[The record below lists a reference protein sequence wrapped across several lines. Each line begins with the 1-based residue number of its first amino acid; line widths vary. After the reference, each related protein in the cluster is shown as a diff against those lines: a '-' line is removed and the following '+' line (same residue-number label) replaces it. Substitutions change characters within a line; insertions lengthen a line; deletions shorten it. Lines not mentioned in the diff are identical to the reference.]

1 MTLETDALIER
12 RRLKRRLGAWRAV
25 GVLALLGLALAG
37 LYRVD
42 PTGMVGGGDHV
53 ARIEVSGVILE
64 NGYLEER
71 LEKLAKDKR
80 AKALIV
86 YVNSPGGS
94 TFGGEALFTGIRRV
108 SAAGKP
114 VVSVIGTLG
123 ASAGYMVALA
133 ADRVFARESSL
144 TGSIGVLFQSAEFSK
159 LMEKIGVAPLSVTS
173 GPHKDEP
180 SPFRPL
186 TESGRR
192 VLQDMVNESH
202 RWFVG
207 LVADRRKMPTERV
220 AKIAD
225 GRVYSGRAA
234 LDLGLVDQLG
244 GEREAREWLAQ
255 AHGISPDLPVQ
266 DVPTQP
272 PSGVL
277 RDAFG
282 QLVQKTF
289 LSERLTLDGLIS
301 LWHPD

>member
-12 RRLKRRLGAWRAV
+12 RRLKRRLVLWRAV

-37 LYRVD
+37 LYRIE
-42 PTGMVGGGDHV
+42 PTGIAGGGDHV
-53 ARIEVSGVILE
+53 ARVTVSGVILE

-71 LEKLAKDKR
+71 LEELAKNRR
-80 AKALIV
+80 ARALIV

-94 TFGGEALFTGIRRV
+94 TYGGEALFSAIRRV
-108 SAAGKP
+108 SAGGKP
-114 VVSVIGTLG
+114 VVAVIGTLG

-133 ADRVFARESSL
+133 ADRVYVRESSL

-159 LMEKIGVAPLSVTS
+159 LMEKAGITPLSVTS
-173 GPHKDEP
+173 GPYKDEP

-186 TESGRR
+186 TEGGRR

-202 RWFVG
+202 RWFIG
-207 LVADRRKMPTERV
+207 LVADRRKMPLERV
-220 AKIAD
+220 ARIAD

-234 LDLGLVDQLG
+234 LDLGLVDAFG
-244 GEREAREWLAQ
+244 GEREARAWLAET
-255 AHGISPDLPVQ
+255 HGVSASLPVQ

-272 PSGVL
+272 PAGVL
-277 RDAFG
+277 RDALG

-301 LWHPD
+301 VWHPE

>member
-1 MTLETDALIER
+1 MTVETDALIER

-37 LYRVD
+37 LYWTD
-42 PTGMVGGGDHV
+42 PTCIVGGGDHV

-71 LEKLAKDKR
+71 LEKLAKDRR

-114 VVSVIGTLG
+114 VVAVIGTLG

-159 LMEKIGVAPLSVTS
+159 LMEKIGVSPLSVTS
-173 GPHKDEP
+173 GPYKDEP

-186 TESGRR
+186 TEGGRR

-207 LVADRRKMPTERV
+207 LVADRRKMTTERV
-220 AKIAD
+220 ARIAD

-255 AHGISPDLPVQ
+255 THGISADLPVQ
-266 DVPTQP
+266 DLPTQP

-301 LWHPD
+301 LWHPE